1 LCPSYR
7 PWCLRPRFIA
17 IDWIETGTALS
28 STSRRAFAL
37 TAAAVLAPD
46 LALNLDLWLWIWLW
60 LIDQHSAA

>member
-1 LCPSYR
+1 VSG
-7 PWCLRPRFIA
+7 A

-37 TAAAVLAPD
+37 TAAAVLAD

-60 LIDQHSAA
+60 LIDQYSAA